1 MICGATVG
9 RVYRL
14 SVDAALSFITIIAP
28 FVHLALLLAPGFQ
41 SSSLQVLLRDC
52 FQRDIVK
59 AHRFRLTPVNRLK
72 REPRFVVDYA

>member
-9 RVYRL
+9 RISRR

-59 AHRFRLTPVNRLK
+59 AHRLTPVNRLK